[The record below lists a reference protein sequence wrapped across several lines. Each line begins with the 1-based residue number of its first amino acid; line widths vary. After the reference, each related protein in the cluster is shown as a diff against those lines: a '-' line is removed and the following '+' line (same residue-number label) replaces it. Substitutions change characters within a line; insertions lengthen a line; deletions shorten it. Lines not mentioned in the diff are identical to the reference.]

1 MSRARDE
8 QGFTLLSVL
17 LAVMMLTI
25 GLVALARTQ
34 GLLTAAESSVSNRSV
49 ALAVAT
55 GYLEQLR
62 GTDPAKLAS
71 EAPVAVDADGQ
82 PSANGPYQRSTV
94 VTLDQPN
101 LVRLRVIVDY
111 PRSSMPVELVAL
123 LYNRTP

>member
-8 QGFTLLSVL
+8 RGFTLISVL

-34 GLLTAAESSVSNRSV
+34 GLLTAAESGVSNRSV
-49 ALAVAT
+49 ALAVAS

-62 GTDPAKLAS
+62 GSDPSTLVS

-82 PSANGPYQRSTV
+82 PAANGPYQRSTV

-101 LVRLRVIVDY
+101 LVRLQVIVDY
-111 PRSSMPVELVAL
+111 PRSSMPVQLVAL
-123 LYNRTP
+123 LYRRTP